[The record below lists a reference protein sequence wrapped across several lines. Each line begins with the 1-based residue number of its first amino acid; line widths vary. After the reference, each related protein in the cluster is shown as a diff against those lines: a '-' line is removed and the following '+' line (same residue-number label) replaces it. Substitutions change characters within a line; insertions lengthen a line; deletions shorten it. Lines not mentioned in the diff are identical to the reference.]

1 MLEILVVDDNQ
12 EYLFLLKE
20 ALTISG
26 YDVHTATDG
35 VEACEKLTSTRVDLI
50 VSDIRMPRLDGIKLH
65 AFARETERYKRTKFV
80 FITGFKDMY
89 SSIPGFDKTVD
100 FFLDKTAPI
109 NAIIQLVDRLVFGK
123 FSEQWT

>member
-1 MLEILVVDDNQ
+1 
-12 EYLFLLKE
+12 
-20 ALTISG
+20 
-26 YDVHTATDG
+26 
-35 VEACEKLTSTRVDLI
+35 
-50 VSDIRMPRLDGIKLH
+50 
-65 AFARETERYKRTKFV
+65 
-80 FITGFKDMY
+80 MY